1 MKRTVRMI
9 GENYDIVLKEGKKV
23 VTEIAYEK
31 SGKELKTTR
40 SRKSFD
46 WLVNWYAGYEFTIE
60 K

>member
-23 VTEIAYEK
+23 VTEIAYAK
-31 SGKELKTTR
+31 SGTELKTTR
-40 SRKSFD
+40 SWQSFD
-46 WLVNWYAGYEFTIE
+46 WLVNWYTGYGFIIE